1 MAEDKNSLAAV
12 TEQLNELNKKQDR
25 ELGDTMKIQFLT
37 RKRNELAAKASGLSE
52 KEAGRRYK
60 HDQEIKKLQ

>member
-25 ELGDTMKIQFLT
+25 ELGDTMKIQFLE
-37 RKRNELAAKASGLSE
+37 N
-52 KEAGRRYK
+52 
-60 HDQEIKKLQ
+60 